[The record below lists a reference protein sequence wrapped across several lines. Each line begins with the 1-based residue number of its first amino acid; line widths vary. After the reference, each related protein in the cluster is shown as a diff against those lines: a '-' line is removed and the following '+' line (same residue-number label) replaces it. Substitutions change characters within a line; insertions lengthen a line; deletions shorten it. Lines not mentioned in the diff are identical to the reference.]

1 MTQTRGSFRY
11 RTFEVCEKFSG
22 KATASAAELCRPG
35 CNGEPRDW
43 SSLERAMRTARPR
56 SDPRARLR
64 LEQRARPRSRAARL
78 CSGPAAS
85 LQRCHRAARGVA
97 ERRCMRMHRLKV
109 NPSRLAQRRGLVLA
123 GGQTFAISR
132 TIGRQHLRT
141 IGAYPSGPR
150 PHGGRTPW
158 RCALVPRFPRCVVQH
173 RSYYIAWLRVE
184 AWPPKF

>member
-1 MTQTRGSFRY
+1 
-11 RTFEVCEKFSG
+11 
-22 KATASAAELCRPG
+22 
-35 CNGEPRDW
+35 
-43 SSLERAMRTARPR
+43 MRTARPR
-56 SDPRARLR
+56 SDPRARPR

-173 RSYYIAWLRVE
+173 RSYYIAWFRVE
-184 AWPPKF
+184 AWPPKFFDIFVSYLPQGGVFVDEMSVRP